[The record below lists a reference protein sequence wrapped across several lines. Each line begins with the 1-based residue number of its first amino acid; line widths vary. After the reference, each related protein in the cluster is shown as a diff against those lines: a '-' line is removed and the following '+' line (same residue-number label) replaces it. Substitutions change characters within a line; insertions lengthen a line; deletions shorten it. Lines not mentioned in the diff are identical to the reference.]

1 MSAPRSS
8 VWHTGNFSLV
18 MVTIVIWGV
27 AFPFIKVAL
36 EELPPIT
43 LAAAR
48 FAIASGFFLSLQFT
62 VGRGMAAIRRLTRRQ
77 WLLIAA
83 FGLVQSGVTNISQ
96 NIGMQWTSS
105 GLSSI
110 IQSVGP
116 IFAVTLAII
125 LLGERYTHLKLAGGA
140 LAIVGTVGIVTG
152 GGQELAGSTLLG
164 NTLMVVTAAAYATGG
179 TIAKYLLREVDP
191 ITIMAVGTPFCVP
204 PLVAW
209 AALEPGAWGHLAGAS
224 GLTWGAVL
232 FLALLATG
240 LTMVMWYHVLER
252 VDLSL
257 LSYFVFLIP
266 VVTVV
271 VAWAW
276 LGETISVVQLLFA
289 ALIILGVAVA
299 QREEPSTTGATV
311 GAPAPEDDVREG

>member
-8 VWHTGNFSLV
+8 VWHTGNLSLV
-18 MVTIVIWGV
+18 MFTIVTWGV

-36 EELPPIT
+36 DELPPIT

-48 FAIASGFFLSLQFT
+48 FAIASAFFLSLQFT
-62 VGRGMAAIRRLTRRQ
+62 IGKGMAAIRRLTRRQ
-77 WLLIAA
+77 WLLIAT
-83 FGLVQSGVTNISQ
+83 FGLVQSGLTNISQ

-116 IFAVTLAII
+116 IFAVTLAIL
-125 LLGERYTHLKLAGGA
+125 LLGERYTHLKLVGGT

-152 GGQELAGSTLLG
+152 GGEELGGLHFTG
-164 NTLMVVTAAAYATGG
+164 NMLMVVTAAAYATGG

-191 ITIMAVGTPFCVP
+191 ITIMALGTPFCVP

-209 AALEPGAWGHLAGAS
+209 AAFEPGAWSSLAGAS
-224 GLTWGAVL
+224 GLAWGSVL
-232 FLALLATG
+232 FLALMATG

-276 LGETISVVQLLFA
+276 LGETISVVQVLFA
-289 ALIILGVAVA
+289 ALLIVGVAVA
-299 QREEPSTTGATV
+299 QRERPVMTGP
-311 GAPAPEDDVREG
+311 GLGLPEDGGGPGAG